1 MEDKRYIAIGENI
14 RRLRKMQYL
23 SQEKLAELL
32 NISPNHLHRIETAK
46 SRISLSLLLK
56 IAEVF
61 NTNVH
66 EIIKEEQGGRIEVLE
81 EIEEIL
87 EKSNDIEKEIIRQTI
102 YNLYHTLKNV
112 RV

>member
-1 MEDKRYIAIGENI
+1 
-14 RRLRKMQYL
+14 MQYF

-66 EIIKEEQGGRIEVLE
+66 EIIKEEQGRIDVLE

-102 YNLYHTLKNV
+102 YNLYHTLKNI